1 MKKFIIAC
9 VMILGIVLTGLW
21 ISEQTGASF
30 FINTEKEVTTFTTVT
45 DKKICVDSGDGM
57 QPFEIRGVDM
67 GAGIPGHFATDYA
80 IDKDTYLRWFQ
91 QIQDMGANT
100 VRVYTILQDDFYE
113 AVWEYNHNNDNPL
126 YFIHG
131 LWVN

>member
-67 GAGIPGHFATDYA
+67 GAGIPGHFATD
-80 IDKDTYLRWFQ
+80 
-91 QIQDMGANT
+91 
-100 VRVYTILQDDFYE
+100 
-113 AVWEYNHNNDNPL
+113 
-126 YFIHG
+126 
-131 LWVN
+131 